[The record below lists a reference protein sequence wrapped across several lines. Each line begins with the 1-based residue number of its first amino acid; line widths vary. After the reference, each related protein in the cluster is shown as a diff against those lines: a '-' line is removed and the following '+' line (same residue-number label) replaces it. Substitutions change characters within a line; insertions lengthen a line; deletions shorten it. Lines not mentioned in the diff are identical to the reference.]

1 MQVALLS
8 VVVAVYYQSV
18 YGTQSHCDLGQVDL
32 TDKVVV
38 VTGANTGIGY
48 HIAVEAA
55 SRYWVTHKLPQICT
69 VIWCFCIGKVA

>member
-18 YGTQSHCDLGQVDL
+18 YGTQSHCDLTQVDL

-55 SRYWVTHKLPQICT
+55 SRSGLPGLGYLKGWLLI
-69 VIWCFCIGKVA
+69 